1 MTAKFK
7 LLKIH
12 KIHEIVVPVAR
23 YELQH
28 EKDECGKTAKRW

>member
-1 MTAKFK
+1 MISDKVQ
-7 LLKIH
+7 
-12 KIHEIVVPVAR
+12 IVKDTKNCIVPVAC